1 MKVAPVELVE
11 EKPPRFRAG
20 CCDRKRRTPTRYRC
34 HCEFSFSPSLRPPF
48 IIMLGQSA
56 CPSWCSGLQLDP
68 SLPRV
73 ASQPAR
79 PGAAARR
86 FPLSIAAVHGQSACP
101 SWCSGLQL
109 DPSSP
114 RAASQPARL
123 GAAARRFS
131 LPSQLCMAS
140 QPARPGAAACSSILL
155 AARGQSACPSWCS
168 GPPVSILHVSL
179 TRVPAH
185 RVYHCRVFL

>member
-1 MKVAPVELVE
+1 LKVAPVELVE

-109 DPSSP
+109 DSSSQ
-114 RAASQPARL
+114 RVASQPARL
-123 GAAARRFS
+123 GAAARRFLSCMYRSRGYQPTACTTAESSFNPPSS
-131 LPSQLCMAS
+131 LCFFPS
-140 QPARPGAAACSSILL
+140 
-155 AARGQSACPSWCS
+155 
-168 GPPVSILHVSL
+168 
-179 TRVPAH
+179 
-185 RVYHCRVFL
+185 HCGRA

>member
-34 HCEFSFSPSLRPPF
+34 HCEFSFFPSLRPPF

-68 SLPRV
+68 SSPRV
-73 ASQPAR
+73 
-79 PGAAARR
+79 
-86 FPLSIAAVHGQSACP
+86 
-101 SWCSGLQL
+101 
-109 DPSSP
+109 
-114 RAASQPARL
+114 ASQPARL

-168 GPPVSILHVSL
+168 GPPAPPSHRGCAWPVSL
-179 TRVPAH
+179 PVLAQQPAARSPFAARGQSACPSWRSGPPVSPSH
-185 RVYHCRVFL
+185 RG

>member
-34 HCEFSFSPSLRPPF
+34 HCEFSFFPSLRPPF

-56 CPSWCSGLQLDP
+56 CPSW
-68 SLPRV
+68 R
-73 ASQPAR
+73 
-79 PGAAARR
+79 
-86 FPLSIAAVHGQSACP
+86 
-101 SWCSGLQL
+101 SGLQL

-123 GAAARRFS
+123 GAAARRS
-131 LPSQLCMAS
+131 LSCMYRSRGYHPTACTIAESSFTPSSSLLFLSKPPRQGMIATDGQGRTWACGGTRS
-140 QPARPGAAACSSILL
+140 QPATASMEGQSRHVACALKDLEGWGLTTQSILEESQP
-155 AARGQSACPSWCS
+155 RGRW
-168 GPPVSILHVSL
+168 
-179 TRVPAH
+179 R
-185 RVYHCRVFL
+185 